1 MIGLFFEVMPR
12 PGHEQAYFDI
22 AAGLRPEVEQEPW
35 PHVHRPLQKPHPT
48 AVCTENLN
56 PDVVMVKPTKYRG

>member
-22 AAGLRPEVEQEPW
+22 AAGLRPEVGQEPW

-48 AVCTENLN
+48 AHCAFALSLARRGY
-56 PDVVMVKPTKYRG
+56 PTF